1 VKLFISYRH
10 DDSAGHAGR
19 VHDRLVQ
26 SFGRDLL
33 FMDVDT
39 IPLGV
44 DFIKVLREEVAKCD
58 VLLAV
63 IGTHWLDARDEEGNR
78 RLDSATDFVRIE
90 VATALQRGIPVIPIL
105 LDGAKIPKVQQLPKD
120 LEGLAARNGLDVRH
134 ASFHQDIDKLIAG
147 LKGASIQDDTP
158 NALSR
163 ATGRALGSRVTG
175 PRWVVISLVGAI
187 VIAGA
192 LFAALIVKRQTE
204 RPPASVQLSPPIVE
218 QSPAIAQPVPSSA
231 PQPPPAKVPTPQTA
245 QLPSTAR
252 AAQPP
257 FVPLPSTLERA
268 LQPGDS
274 FRECDHCPEMVV
286 VPAGPFIMGSP
297 ETEIGRAVNEGPQH
311 KVTFAYRFAVGRFSV
326 TFDEWD
332 ACVTDGDCN
341 GYSPSDQ
348 GWGRGRRPV
357 INASWNDVKTYL
369 AWLSRKTAMSYRLP
383 SEAEREYVTRAGTTT
398 PFWWGSSIST
408 SQANYKGTETYGDD
422 GVRGE
427 FRNQSLPVDSFAPNP
442 WSLYQVHGNVSE
454 WTEDC
459 RHDNYIDAPTD
470 GSAWIVPSCNQ
481 RVRRGGSIGSPP
493 NVLRSAS
500 RLFSRPTDA
509 EPFLGFRV
517 ARTLTP

>member
-1 VKLFISYRH
+1 VKVFISYRH

-19 VHDRLVQ
+19 VHDQLVR

-33 FMDVDT
+33 FMDVDA

-63 IGTHWLDARDEEGNR
+63 IGTHWLDASDEEGRR
-78 RLDSATDFVRIE
+78 RLDSTNDFVRIE
-90 VATALQRGIPVIPIL
+90 IATALQRDIPVIPIL

-134 ASFHQDIDKLIAG
+134 ASFHQDMDKLIAG
-147 LKGASIQDDTP
+147 LKGASIQGDTP

-163 ATGRALGSRVTG
+163 ATSRALGSRVTR
-175 PRWVVISLVGAI
+175 PRWVAIGLVGPI
-187 VIAGA
+187 GVAGA
-192 LFAALIVKRQTE
+192 LFAARIVKQHTE
-204 RPPASVQLSPPIVE
+204 QPPASVQLSPPTVH
-218 QSPAIAQPVPSSA
+218 QSPAIAQPPPSKL
-231 PQPPPAKVPTPQTA
+231 PPAKVPPPQTA
-245 QLPSTAR
+245 QLQTVPL

-274 FRECDHCPEMVV
+274 FKECDNCPEMVV
-286 VPAGPFIMGSP
+286 VPTGSFIMGSP
-297 ETEIGRAVNEGPQH
+297 ETENGRGRNEGPQH
-311 KVTFAYRFAVGRFSV
+311 LVTFAYRFAVGRFSV

-341 GYSPSDQ
+341 GYSPPDQ

-357 INASWNDVKTYL
+357 INVSWNDVKIYL
-369 AWLSRKTAMSYRLP
+369 TWLSRKTAMIYRLP
-383 SEAEREYVTRAGTTT
+383 SEAEREYVTRAGTST

-408 SQANYKGTETYGDD
+408 SQANYKGTEIYGDD

-427 FRNQSLPVDSFAPNP
+427 FRNQSLPVDSFVPNP
-442 WSLYQVHGNVSE
+442 WGFYQVHGNVSE

-459 RHDNYIDAPTD
+459 WHDNYIDAPTD
-470 GSAWIVPSCNQ
+470 GRAWTAPNCNQ
-481 RVRRGGSIGSPP
+481 HVRRGGSMGSPP
-493 NVLRSAS
+493 SVLRSAS
-500 RLFSRPTDA
+500 RLFSPPTI
-509 EPFLGFRV
+509 ESFLSFRV
-517 ARTLTP
+517 ARTLNP